1 MALATKGPASIH
13 KGDILMTRFAAIALA
28 AVATLSATTAQAAVV
43 EVKGGTAS
51 ASIATFGAFEQ
62 SFKPTENLL
71 TSFAFTFGST
81 SRTTSTGSVVFSLL
95 DQNNTVLVQ
104 GQTTSLTGLVFRSL
118 GDFVTV
124 FTGSVAVTAN
134 QTYRAVLTSDTSNV
148 VLGYRNGTDGY
159 ADGALTR
166 ATDSD
171 QACIRSPNPCDANF
185 RFTTAA
191 AAVVPEPGS
200 WALMLTGFALVG
212 GAARYRRR
220 ASVLRY
226 S

>member
-1 MALATKGPASIH
+1 
-13 KGDILMTRFAAIALA
+13 MTRFAAIALA

-71 TSFAFTFGST
+71 TSFAFTFEK
-81 SRTTSTGSVVFSLL
+81 TTEPVVFSML

-104 GQTTSLTGLVFRSL
+104 GRTTSLTGLVFRSL

-171 QACIRSPNPCDANF
+171 QACIRS
-185 RFTTAA
+185 
-191 AAVVPEPGS
+191 S
-200 WALMLTGFALVG
+200 WDQAI
-212 GAARYRRR
+212 
-220 ASVLRY
+220 
-226 S
+226 